1 LDPHSVERAPD
12 EEERDEEEST
22 GQIMRQGR
30 VAVVTFGETHSQ
42 LNSQKTE
49 QRRELDD
56 RVERDGRCIF
66 EGITNRV
73 ADDRRIVQRC
83 SLRLEFHFDHLLRVV
98 PRASGVRHKDRLI
111 ESEDGNRKQVT
122 DEEER
127 LDESEG
133 ERGEEDSQEDIE
145 HPLLRIL

>member
-1 LDPHSVERAPD
+1 EFRLLIQNSKFKTHNSSLRKFYFSRFDIFYMRLLRLDPHSVERAPD

-56 RVERDGRCIF
+56 RVERDGR
-66 EGITNRV
+66 
-73 ADDRRIVQRC
+73 
-83 SLRLEFHFDHLLRVV
+83 
-98 PRASGVRHKDRLI
+98 
-111 ESEDGNRKQVT
+111 
-122 DEEER
+122 
-127 LDESEG
+127 
-133 ERGEEDSQEDIE
+133 
-145 HPLLRIL
+145 RILER